1 MKRIR
6 SVGIVVGGV
15 ILCAAMVAG
24 QESPPVLD
32 PVLQQPVPEG
42 HQSPRATMTTF
53 LEAFYAVPPDLDAAT
68 GCLDLEEIPRETR
81 AIKGRELAV
90 KLKDVLDRTILIDV
104 VKISDATDG
113 EPHVVLKVADGEIVI
128 DRDDNGEWLFTLD
141 SLASL
146 TTLWEAVRDRPVLT
160 GVEAMAPTAVTPGT
174 WLQSRMPGSLRSE
187 FMYLEFWQWL
197 GILLIVII
205 GVVCGRIFS
214 AITARVLERF
224 LRKHETV
231 ADHEASVRAIE
242 PLAAVVMVL
251 VWGLGVVLLGLPMGV
266 FTLYYRVIKV
276 VAVAAVVF
284 SAYRFADVLSDLLQR
299 RARRTKTHYD
309 DMLVPLVRKSIKVF
323 VVTAGLLTV
332 AQVLGTNLTA
342 LFASV
347 GIGGL
352 ALALAAQDTVSN
364 FFGSL
369 MVILDRPFQVGD
381 WIKTGDVEGTVEEV
395 GFRSTRVRTFYNSLI
410 TLPNANLIKASVD
423 NLGSRTYRRW
433 VTRLGIAYDTPPE
446 KVDAFCEGVR
456 ELVRKHPYT
465 RKDYF
470 HIYFNE
476 FGRDSL
482 EVLVYVFFFTPDWG
496 TELRERHRLGVDII
510 RLASELDVEF
520 AFPTQTLHLRSED
533 WIGQTAAGDEYPAV
547 SADMQKR
554 ARGIADQLVADAV
567 GDEIPPPVQFDRPP
581 EQDGGSE

>member
-1 MKRIR
+1 
-6 SVGIVVGGV
+6 
-15 ILCAAMVAG
+15 
-24 QESPPVLD
+24 
-32 PVLQQPVPEG
+32 
-42 HQSPRATMTTF
+42 MTTF
-53 LEAFYAVPPDLDAAT
+53 LEAFYAAPPDLDAAI
-68 GCLDLEEIPRETR
+68 GCLDLEGIPREVR
-81 AIKGRELAV
+81 AVKGRELAV

-104 VKISDATDG
+104 AKISDATGG
-113 EPHVVLKVADGEIVI
+113 EPYVVLKVADGEIAI
-128 DRDDNGEWLFTLD
+128 DRDANGEWLFTLET
-141 SLASL
+141 LASL
-146 TTLWEAVRDRPVLT
+146 SRLWDTVRDRPVLA
-160 GVEAMAPTAVTPGT
+160 GVEATAPTDVTPGT
-174 WLQSRMPGSLRSE
+174 WLQSKMPESLRGE
-187 FMYLEFWQWL
+187 FMYLELWQWL
-197 GILLIVII
+197 GVLLIVIV

-214 AITARVLERF
+214 AITARVLER
-224 LRKHETV
+224 LLKKHETI
-231 ADHEASVRAIE
+231 ADHEASVRAVE

-251 VWGLGVVLLGLPMGV
+251 VWGLGVFLLGLPMSI
-266 FTLYYRVIKV
+266 FTLYYQAIKV

-284 SAYRFADVLSDLLQR
+284 SAYRFADLLSDVLQR
-299 RARRTKTHYD
+299 RARSTKTHYD

-433 VTRLGIAYDTPPE
+433 VTRLGVAYDTPPE
-446 KVDAFCEGVR
+446 KLDAFCEGIR
-456 ELVRKHPYT
+456 ELVRRHPYT

-470 HIYFNE
+470 HVYFNE
-476 FGRDSL
+476 FGRDAL

-510 RLASELDVEF
+510 RLALELDVEF

-533 WIGQTAAGDEYPAV
+533 WIGQAAAGDEYPAA
-547 SADMQKR
+547 SADMQRR
-554 ARGIADQLVADAV
+554 ARGIADRLVDEAV
-567 GDEIPPPVQFDRPP
+567 GGEVPPPVQFDRPP
-581 EQDGGSE
+581 QQAGGTE

>member
-1 MKRIR
+1 M
-6 SVGIVVGGV
+6 
-15 ILCAAMVAG
+15 
-24 QESPPVLD
+24 
-32 PVLQQPVPEG
+32 PE
-42 HQSPRATMTTF
+42 
-53 LEAFYAVPPDLDAAT
+53 
-68 GCLDLEEIPRETR
+68 
-81 AIKGRELAV
+81 
-90 KLKDVLDRTILIDV
+90 
-104 VKISDATDG
+104 
-113 EPHVVLKVADGEIVI
+113 
-128 DRDDNGEWLFTLD
+128 
-141 SLASL
+141 
-146 TTLWEAVRDRPVLT
+146 
-160 GVEAMAPTAVTPGT
+160 
-174 WLQSRMPGSLRSE
+174 SLRGD
-187 FMYLEFWQWL
+187 FLYLEFWQWL
-197 GILLIVII
+197 GILLIVIV
-205 GVVCGRIFS
+205 GVMCGRIFS
-214 AITARVLERF
+214 AIASRVLERF
-224 LRKHETV
+224 LEKHETV

-242 PLAAVVMVL
+242 PLAAVVMVV
-251 VWGLGVVLLGLPMGV
+251 VWGLGVFLLGLPLSV
-266 FTLYYRVIKV
+266 FTLYYQAIKV
-276 VAVAAVVF
+276 VALAAAVF
-284 SAYRFADVLSDLLQR
+284 SAYRFADLLGDVLQR
-299 RARRTKTHYD
+299 RAKRTKTHYD

-369 MVILDRPFQVGD
+369 MVIVDRPFQVGD

-446 KVDAFCEGVR
+446 QIDALCEGIR

-476 FGRDSL
+476 FGRDAL
-482 EVLVYVFFFTPDWG
+482 EVLVYVFFFAPDWA

-510 RLASELDVEF
+510 RLATELDVEF
-520 AFPTQTLHLRSED
+520 AFPTQTVHLRNQD
-533 WIGQTAAGDEYPAV
+533 WTPQTAAGDRYP
-547 SADMQKR
+547 STSSEMQER
-554 ARGIADQLVADAV
+554 ARAIAERLVDDAIGGKV
-567 GDEIPPPVQFDRPP
+567 PPPVRFDRPP
-581 EQDGGSE
+581 QQDGGSE